1 MKKILLFVM
10 LVSVLFACG
19 CTESDDSPVV
29 EVGDN
34 VSVNYTGSLEDG
46 TVFDTSKADV
56 AMAENIYNPSKS
68 YEPWYFIAGSGQMI
82 KGFDDAVMGM
92 AVGEEKTVTIPPED
106 AYGVHNPQLLVPVPV
121 DEFQSANITPV
132 IGQKVS
138 IQNRPV
144 TIVDI
149 SEENVTLDLNHDLA
163 GKTLIFDIE
172 LVSIEKA

>member
-10 LVSVLFACG
+10 VISVLFACG

-46 TVFDTSKADV
+46 TVFDSSSNHGKPLTF
-56 AMAENIYNPSKS
+56 N
-68 YEPWYFIAGSGQMI
+68 AGMGRMI

-92 AVGEEKTVTIPPED
+92 AVGEKKTVTIPAED
-106 AYGVHNPQLLVPVPV
+106 AYGEAR
-121 DEFQSANITPV
+121 DEMFITYTMDNFSSTNITPV

-138 IQNRPV
+138 SQGYEG
-144 TIVDI
+144 TIVNI
-149 SEENVTLDLNHDLA
+149 TEENVTIDYNYHLA

-172 LVSIEKA
+172 MVSIEKAQEEAQA